1 MGEDILLLLIGLEV
15 LVLLTVGS
23 EQVVELVDE
32 TADRGDELD
41 EALGDEDNT
50 EVVASSGTVGYRLVD
65 ALYNL
70 VEGHVSL
77 LYFL

>member
-23 EQVVELVDE
+23 EKVVELVDE
-32 TADRGDELD
+32 TADRGDKLD

-50 EVVASSGTVGYRLVD
+50 EVVAGSSTVGYRLGD
-65 ALYNL
+65 AFYNL
-70 VEGHVSL
+70 VEGHVLL

>member
-50 EVVASSGTVGYRLVD
+50 EVVASSSTVGYRLGD
-65 ALYNL
+65 AFYNL
-70 VEGHVSL
+70 VEGHVLL